1 MHRAVRGEFCA
12 APRCL
17 LSVRNHGFRTRAGCT
32 LRWASHL
39 SVIMVETRLE
49 ISQMRTYN
57 LIAGLI
63 MLVVAV
69 AAGLWIAN
77 NVV

>member
-1 MHRAVRGEFCA
+1 MCA
-12 APRCL
+12 LAILVPRPEPRLPHAGRVHAPLGVTPQRH
-17 LSVRNHGFRTRAGCT
+17 HGG
-32 LRWASHL
+32 
-39 SVIMVETRLE
+39 TRLE